1 MKGNFVKFN
10 WSGVVPLLCVVALAA
25 LALGLT
31 SSPVHAVEQPQGD
44 NSDAPYAMELSAL
57 TGPQGADIT
66 LVVAAAPGYGAVKA
80 LKKVQLKTFAA
91 DGSLTDVRNL
101 KDVSAPGGVANIELG
116 QLERGRRVEA
126 DAHIQTG
133 APKRTYVLRGDTIT
147 RLRPDL
153 VVSTVQAPLQ
163 TLTTRPVDLIAEV
176 AELNGDTAA
185 NATVTLLWG
194 PLRARNEVGDR
205 ARRRQGL
212 GRVRRPSADQRRTRR
227 ALGRGRRGHAVRDR
241 RDQQPP
247 DRHRRRQRARARP
260 VTPARSGLGG
270 YGAQFNQHVYAA
282 ITSAPPGSL
291 PDLEAKVKALEPQL
305 VRIFFNHAQEA
316 DPDKMASFVETVALA
331 QEAGATIN
339 ITYQS
344 PRRR

>member
-101 KDVSAPGGVANIELG
+101 TDVSAPGGVANIELG
-116 QLERGRRVEA
+116 QIERGRRVEA

-194 PLRARNEVGDR
+194 PSVLGTRSVAVPAGGKVSVEFD
-205 ARRRQGL
+205 GL
-212 GRVRRPSADQRRTRR
+212 ALTSAAPVELSVVVDE
-227 ALGRGRRGHAVRDR
+227 
-241 RDQQPP
+241 
-247 DRHRRRQRARARP
+247 
-260 VTPARSGLGG
+260 VTPFETDETNNHRIATVDVSELELARSRLLVPGLGG
-270 YGAQFNQHVYAA
+270 YGAQFNQHVFAA
-282 ITSAPPGSL
+282 ITPAPPGQLARPRGEGEGTRAAARTHLL
-291 PDLEAKVKALEPQL
+291 P
-305 VRIFFNHAQEA
+305 R
-316 DPDKMASFVETVALA
+316 DP
-331 QEAGATIN
+331 
-339 ITYQS
+339 
-344 PRRR
+344 